1 MERVCPKCTEKDK
14 EIDNLNKKIV
24 DLKCYIDDLKESEET
39 YKNKIS
45 ELCKQLEKEKD
56 RYNQLKNEKN
66 SYDTSSIQITELNK
80 KLEKE
85 NNQLKAQNESLNN
98 RANDLQKSVN
108 QLVDQVFRLQK
119 ELRNQS
125 NNQINNRLAN
135 KRFFPIPNYQGC
147 SIVDAL
153 NSIGFERRFEYRKR
167 IADANGIGNGN
178 YTGQPS
184 ENLEMLRLLRQ
195 GSLIIPSS

>member
-1 MERVCPKCTEKDK
+1 
-14 EIDNLNKKIV
+14 
-24 DLKCYIDDLKESEET
+24 
-39 YKNKIS
+39 
-45 ELCKQLEKEKD
+45 
-56 RYNQLKNEKN
+56 
-66 SYDTSSIQITELNK
+66 
-80 KLEKE
+80 
-85 NNQLKAQNESLNN
+85 
-98 RANDLQKSVN
+98 VN

-135 KRFFPIPNYQGC
+135 KRFFPIPDYRGP

-153 NSIGFERRFEYRKR
+153 NSIGFESSLAYRKK
-167 IADANGIGNGN
+167 IADTNGIGNGN
-178 YTGQPS
+178 HTSQYN